1 VIWQITRCG
10 NRLLSSYLLFRAVD
24 VERLVDS
31 NDRLLF
37 GNRLAQVFGEGEQA
51 LMGEAIVVAQAWRMD
66 SGMGGGKGGL
76 QPLIPPIGIVPRLI
90 WSDKRYHPRL
100 RMEHYVVYHHE

>member
-1 VIWQITRCG
+1 
-10 NRLLSSYLLFRAVD
+10 
-24 VERLVDS
+24 
-31 NDRLLF
+31 
-37 GNRLAQVFGEGEQA
+37 
-51 LMGEAIVVAQAWRMD
+51 
-66 SGMGGGKGGL
+66 MGGGKGGL